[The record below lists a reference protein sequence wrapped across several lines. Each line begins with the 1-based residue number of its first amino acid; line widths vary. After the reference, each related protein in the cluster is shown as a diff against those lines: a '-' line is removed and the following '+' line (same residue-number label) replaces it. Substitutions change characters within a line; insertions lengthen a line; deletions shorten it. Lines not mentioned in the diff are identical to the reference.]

1 MSYVVAAPQAVA
13 AAAKDLANLGS
24 TIETANG
31 VVGVPTTGELMV
43 AADQVSAAVAAV
55 FSAHAEAY
63 QELGA
68 QIAEFHGQFVQA
80 VIAAGQAFAA
90 AEADNASV
98 LQAGVRDLLA

>member
-1 MSYVVAAPQAVA
+1 MSYVVAAPQAVK
-13 AAAKDLANLGS
+13 AAAKDLADLGS
-24 TIETANG
+24 TIETANAI
-31 VVGVPTTGELMV
+31 VGAPTAGELMV

-55 FSAHAEAY
+55 FAEHAQAY